1 MKKNFSVFLCFV
13 LCTFSFAQTRLS
25 LMPHLDKV
33 TSVQYDLYSDDGSF
47 FSTGKD
53 GFIILWNK
61 NGEGSHFQ
69 LSNYEIKFAALNPVR
84 KEIAIYETDGNSVNT
99 VSVWNL
105 TDYTKKFSYNFK
117 DSVLSLSYSKKGNY
131 VIAGTLSDKGTIF
144 INAATGKFEKPFFKN
159 LNMVTYAE
167 TASSEKSLMS
177 YSLTGNISYC
187 ELSTG
192 KLLKKI
198 QTESALENIV
208 SFNRNRFIAGIK
220 DKKIFIIDA
229 LTGAKVF
236 EMKAVNPILLTFE
249 DELYY
254 FEQLTNKTAS
264 LFRFEENKMS
274 APKICKNITLF
285 SNEKISSVLI
295 MPDQIIFGTESGNI
309 FTSDKTSSTQAEL
322 LSTYVTNKIL
332 DIAYI
337 GDDLYLLTEDF
348 ILKTNEEKTEVL
360 KVAENQ
366 GYSNFI
372 SNKDKLILWSQRK
385 NAKVSEFDI
394 TENKLKELF
403 VSKKPVLMIKDS
415 NGHLIE
421 IEGSSTINCYDFET
435 ASLKELYY
443 GSGIQDAVIIG
454 EHNLFIAKTVS
465 NPAEKTLIY
474 VNTKTS
480 ETVYLDLGADLI
492 YCLESGGNTD
502 ENNSEFL
509 YAVGVM
515 HKNGADSTVILKYD
529 VKNKTTETINTFD
542 DLDLHAFI
550 SADGENLV
558 SNILSC
564 QFFYISGKN
573 KKPVV
578 LNRTSALPV
587 KCCSNY
593 DNLVVLNTDGS
604 ISWYALNDSM
614 IIADWYISENHTVI
628 EY

>member
-1 MKKNFSVFLCFV
+1 
-13 LCTFSFAQTRLS
+13 
-25 LMPHLDKV
+25 
-33 TSVQYDLYSDDGSF
+33 
-47 FSTGKD
+47 
-53 GFIILWNK
+53 
-61 NGEGSHFQ
+61 
-69 LSNYEIKFAALNPVR
+69 
-84 KEIAIYETDGNSVNT
+84 
-99 VSVWNL
+99 
-105 TDYTKKFSYNFK
+105 
-117 DSVLSLSYSKKGNY
+117 
-131 VIAGTLSDKGTIF
+131 
-144 INAATGKFEKPFFKN
+144 
-159 LNMVTYAE
+159 MVTYAE
-167 TASSEKSLMS
+167 TANSEKSLMS

-236 EMKAVNPILLTFE
+236 ELKAVNPILLTFE

-372 SNKDKLILWSQRK
+372 SYKDKLILWSQRK

-443 GSGIQDAVIIG
+443 GSGIQDAVQVSIG
-454 EHNLFIAKTVS
+454 NELPI
-465 NPAEKTLIY
+465 
-474 VNTKTS
+474 
-480 ETVYLDLGADLI
+480 
-492 YCLESGGNTD
+492 CL
-502 ENNSEFL
+502 
-509 YAVGVM
+509 
-515 HKNGADSTVILKYD
+515 
-529 VKNKTTETINTFD
+529 
-542 DLDLHAFI
+542 
-550 SADGENLV
+550 
-558 SNILSC
+558 
-564 QFFYISGKN
+564 
-573 KKPVV
+573 
-578 LNRTSALPV
+578 
-587 KCCSNY
+587 
-593 DNLVVLNTDGS
+593 
-604 ISWYALNDSM
+604 
-614 IIADWYISENHTVI
+614 
-628 EY
+628 